1 MAEVISCPFC
11 GFTGDDE
18 YLIQLHI
25 EEHHTEDSPFVV
37 NESPYETEVR
47 TPALRPRPGSGSG
60 LHSAASSRPPSD
72 DNPWVKCTRPAC
84 GEYVHISDIQE
95 HLEFHEAAAV
105 SDDDDG
111 ERKSSGRSTPQSSDG
126 SSNRPTHNKQPSR
139 ALTTS
144 HYFDE
149 RHTYLD
155 GYTNQT
161 NRQSPLSTQEAQA
174 STSRK
179 RSASDA
185 ETALSRSPQ
194 KPPRQ
199 SKMSSSEN
207 SPQKLQRSSRP
218 TSLNNSSHSSQLK
231 GTIIKYFAGAS
242 GPPDRRDNRPNLPP
256 RPNQQRRLRPP
267 LEPGRLGRRELGP
280 HAFEEEMPAGVRSR
294 LLNDALPKDRNRIG
308 RDGRICRER
317 AVDNETSGLVEAMSD
332 ISASDPDAVATYFCH
347 PSVKHVEKIKCD
359 GNFCGYWNIQML
371 LTYIHHRNAQRD
383 CTEPRDT
390 PTVLAIQDVIEK
402 AWNSGICS
410 YGRIETGGVR
420 NTRKWIGTHEALAF
434 FTRIGVDVEALSFKT
449 ESAPSPSG
457 SSSDT
462 STRSTSTNLA
472 VAQLLDHVEAY
483 FISDLENARHD
494 RTTITTSLPPI
505 YFQRFGH
512 SMTIVGVE
520 RMADGSRNLLL
531 FDPSYGTSGAMDRVL
546 AGKKVNV
553 TIDQLLKPYR
563 RSEHGLS
570 RWDEFEIIVPRT
582 TEAQESQHK
591 PN

>member
-11 GFTGDDE
+11 GFKGEEE

-37 NESPYETEVR
+37 NETPYKTEIR
-47 TPALRPRPGSGSG
+47 TPALPPRPGSG
-60 LHSAASSRPPSD
+60 LHSAASSRQPSD

-105 SDDDDG
+105 SDDDG
-111 ERKSSGRSTPQSSDG
+111 ERKSSGRSTPHPPYAFLNCPSQNGESS
-126 SSNRPTHNKQPSR
+126 RTPTMVRQ
-139 ALTTS
+139 
-144 HYFDE
+144 FDD
-149 RHTYLD
+149 RHTDLD
-155 GYTNQT
+155 GYSNQADSK
-161 NRQSPLSTQEAQA
+161 SPLSAAEAQA
-174 STSRK
+174 TKSRK

-199 SKMSSSEN
+199 STTSSNGS
-207 SPQKLQRSSRP
+207 SPQKLKRPSRP
-218 TSLNNSSHSSQLK
+218 TSLNSSHSSQFK
-231 GTIIKYFAGAS
+231 GTIIRYFAGAS
-242 GPPDRRDNRPNLPP
+242 GPPDRRDNQPSLPP
-256 RPNQQRRLRPP
+256 RPKQQRRVRPP

-308 RDGRICRER
+308 KDARIYRER
-317 AVDNETSGLVEAMSD
+317 VVDNETSGLIEEMSD
-332 ISASDPDAVATYFCH
+332 ISAADPDVVATYLCH
-347 PSVKHVEKIKCD
+347 PSVKHVEKINCD

-371 LTYIHHRNAQRD
+371 LTYIHHRDAQLNRMA
-383 CTEPRDT
+383 PRHT

-402 AWNSGICS
+402 AWDNGICS

-434 FTRIGVDVEALSFKT
+434 FTQVGVDVEALSFKT
-449 ESAPSPSG
+449 EATPSPSG

-462 STRSTSTNLA
+462 STRSTTTNLA
-472 VAQLLDHVEAY
+472 VTQLLDHVEAY
-483 FISDLENARHD
+483 FISDLENARHH

-505 YFQRFGH
+505 YFQRLGH
-512 SMTIVGVE
+512 SMTIVGIE

-546 AGKKVNV
+546 AGKKVSV
-553 TIDQLLKPYR
+553 TAGQLMRPYR

-582 TEAQESQHK
+582 TQAQESQHK
-591 PN
+591 PK